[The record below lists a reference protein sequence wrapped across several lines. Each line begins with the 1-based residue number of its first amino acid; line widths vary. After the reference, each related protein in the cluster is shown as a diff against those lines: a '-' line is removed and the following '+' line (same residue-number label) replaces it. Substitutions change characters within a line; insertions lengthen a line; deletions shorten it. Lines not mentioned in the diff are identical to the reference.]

1 MILIFEALRKV
12 LLAGLLMQIPVA
24 MAEPL
29 LETGPA
35 ASSFEP
41 DLLIVQ
47 IKYSGLQRTNQ
58 AWLESY
64 LGLSLPERLSRPD
77 IIRLQRK
84 LLTTGV
90 FNDVK
95 VAVEPTSDRLDT
107 FTLWLQV
114 DEKWTTIPVIRAAY
128 GGGTPLT
135 ILGLYDI
142 HSFGRLLTLGGE
154 MRKYGDAPPGFV
166 LYARD
171 PRNQGGRHYFGAELW
186 RDFRRRQIF
195 DNDGEVT
202 GELGSDTILARLKM
216 HTPFS
221 RDQSAKAQFA
231 WRYGLELETLREQPT
246 VFEANPEYSGSSRN
260 PQNMGLL
267 NDQKKQSRLLTT
279 IVYDDVEINQIE
291 MDGFRGKLRVGPNI
305 SGGKNY
311 SLAEFEAFHFWMAP
325 VDINVASHLFLGQS
339 TFNSTSTQY
348 FLGGFDSV
356 RGLPDGIAYGTRS
369 GFFNLELRKVTLRK
383 KFIWLQPAVFFD
395 TGNAGS
401 QWAELSENIRSSV
414 GAGLRISVPQIY
426 RMFFRLDYA
435 VSTDGSGSRGVTAGM
450 NHFFDPY
457 RPL

>member
-1 MILIFEALRKV
+1 MILICEALRKV
-12 LLAGLLMQIPVA
+12 LLACLLLQVPVA

-29 LETGPA
+29 LETGPG

-47 IKYSGLQRTNQ
+47 VKFSGLQRTNQ

-84 LLTTGV
+84 LMTTGV

-107 FTLWLQV
+107 FSLWLQV
-114 DEKWTTIPVIRAAY
+114 DEKWTTIPVIRGVY

-135 ILGLYDI
+135 IVGLYDI

-154 MRKYGDAPPGFV
+154 MRKYGEAPPGFV
-166 LYARD
+166 LFARD
-171 PRNQGGRHYFGAELW
+171 PRNQGGRNYFGAEFW

-195 DNDGEVT
+195 DSDGEVI
-202 GELGSDTILARLKM
+202 GDLGTDTILARLKM

-221 RDQSAKAQFA
+221 RDQSSRAQFA
-231 WRYGLELETLREQPT
+231 WRYGLELETLREQPS
-246 VFEANPEYSGSSRN
+246 VFEVNPEYIGNGGTSENLGSLSGF
-260 PQNMGLL
+260 
-267 NDQKKQSRLLTT
+267 KKQHRLLTT
-279 IVYDDVEINQIE
+279 IVYDDVDINQIE
-291 MDGFRGKLRVGPNI
+291 MDGFRGKLRLGPNI
-305 SGGKNY
+305 SEGKNY

-348 FLGGFDSV
+348 YLGGFDSV

-369 GFFNLELRKVTLRK
+369 GYINLELRKIALRK
-383 KFIWLQPAVFFD
+383 KYVWLQPAVFFD
-395 TGNAGS
+395 AGNAGS
-401 QWAELSENIRSSV
+401 EWAELAENIRSSV
-414 GAGLRISVPQIY
+414 GAGLRIAVPQVY
-426 RMFFRLDYA
+426 RLFFRLDYA
-435 VSTDGSGSRGVTAGM
+435 VSTDGSGASGITAGM